1 MANCITRHIPNTV
14 TCLNLF
20 SGCIASVMAFEAKYE
35 LAIGFIILS
44 AVFDFFD
51 GMLAR
56 LLDAKSP
63 IGKDLD
69 SLADDIS
76 FGIAPALMV
85 FSLFKEVHYPEML
98 MGIKDFMPYTAFL
111 IAVFSALRLAKFNI
125 DTRQTSSF
133 IGLPVPANALFWVS
147 RALSDLL
154 DEADPIEGSYTLEVG
169 SAGAERV
176 LKRPADFQRYL
187 NSPVLVK
194 LYKPVDG
201 RKEFP
206 GTLTAYNEADGSLTV
221 DLNGTAYTFGKKDVA
236 LCRLR
241 VEF

>member
-1 MANCITRHIPNTV
+1 MKKV
-14 TCLNLF
+14 TELV
-20 SGCIASVMAFEAKYE
+20 AE
-35 LAIGFIILS
+35 LA
-44 AVFDFFD
+44 
-51 GMLAR
+51 
-56 LLDAKSP
+56 
-63 IGKDLD
+63 
-69 SLADDIS
+69 
-76 FGIAPALMV
+76 APAVAEQGCTLWDV
-85 FSLFKEVHYPEML
+85 EYVREAGQWY
-98 MGIKDFMPYTAFL
+98 
-111 IAVFSALRLAKFNI
+111 LRLYLDKDGGVDILDCEAI
-125 DTRQTSSF
+125 
-133 IGLPVPANALFWVS
+133 S
-147 RALSDLL
+147 RKLSDLL

-169 SAGAERV
+169 SAGAERA